1 MNIMKTINYK
11 QLIPYVVIL
20 ILLVVVYFG
29 YQRSVKLSN
38 DLKSENKLR
47 LAMID
52 TVSTYKNKRDELVSE
67 KRTLQFN
74 LNEKEFKNLELVE
87 RVKETQ
93 KRNATLEKKVK
104 VLAAA
109 LIESQV
115 IIDSLQK
122 SNVVISEKDS
132 SLIFTST
139 NPDTIKYK
147 LKVRPVLSIK
157 GKIPTLTFMEFN
169 LPNKQFVEFHWKNN
183 IKEGYP
189 ISFSTTNTNPYYKTV
204 NIESYIIPEFKPD
217 IVKPT
222 FWKKI
227 GNGVKKVGEKLI
239 YVGIGFGAAVLLLK

>member
-11 QLIPYVVIL
+11 QLIPYIVIL
-20 ILLVVVYFG
+20 ILLRVVYFG

-52 TVSTYKNKRDELVSE
+52 TVSVYKNQRDELVSE
-67 KRTLQFN
+67 KRTLQFD

-87 RVKETQ
+87 RIKETQ
-93 KRNATLEKKVK
+93 KRNATLEKKVT

-109 LIESQV
+109 LIESQI

-122 SNVVISEKDS
+122 SRVAIFEKDS
-132 SLIFTST
+132 SIVFTST

-147 LKVRPVLSIK
+147 LKVQPVLTIK
-157 GKIPTLTFMEFN
+157 GKPPVLTFMEFN
-169 LPNKQFVEFHWKNN
+169 LPNKQFVEFHWKNDN
-183 IKEGYP
+183 KEGYP

-217 IVKPT
+217 VVKPT
-222 FWKKI
+222 FWKKV
-227 GNGVKKVGEKLI
+227 GNGAKMVGSKLI
-239 YVGIGFGAAVLLLK
+239 YVGIGIGVGFLIF